1 MEKTKE
7 KSAKNIRTAFFLN
20 LFFSIIEII
29 GGVFTNSVSIISDA
43 IHDFGDAIS
52 IATAWFLEKKS
63 NQKPDYKYT
72 YGYARFS
79 VLGALITSIVLLVG
93 SVVMLYNAIPRL
105 MNPEAIK
112 YDSMILIG
120 ILGVIINGAGALTTS
135 KSERINEKAINLH
148 LLEDVLG
155 WIAVLVVS
163 IVMRIFDLP
172 ILDPILSIL
181 ITIYILYHV
190 FKNLKSI
197 FEIFLQKAPQD
208 VKFDEFKNELLKEN
222 KEILDIH
229 HIHFWTLDGETNFVT
244 MHVLLKDDIKM
255 DKVIELKQKIKH
267 EGKHYNICNMTIEI
281 EYEKEKCQSKEC
293 EVRKSNSN
301 SHGHHHHH

>member
-7 KSAKNIRTAFFLN
+7 KSTKNIKTAFLLN
-20 LFFSIIEII
+20 LLFSAIELI
-29 GGVFTNSVSIISDA
+29 GGLFTNSISIISDA

-79 VLGALITSIVLLVG
+79 VLGALITSTVLLVG

-105 MNPEAIK
+105 INPEEVK
-112 YDSMILIG
+112 YDSMIFLG
-120 ILGVIINGAGALTTS
+120 ILGIIINGIGVFTTS
-135 KSERINEKAINLH
+135 KSNRINEKAINLH

-163 IVMRIFDLP
+163 IVMKIFDLP

-181 ITIYILYHV
+181 ITVYILYHV
-190 FKNLKSI
+190 FRNLKSI
-197 FEIFLQKAPQD
+197 FEIFLQKAPQE
-208 VKFDEFKNELLKEN
+208 VSVDELKNELLEEN
-222 KEILDIH
+222 KEIIDIH
-229 HIHFWTLDGETNFVT
+229 HVHLWTLDGENNFVT
-244 MHVLLKDDIKM
+244 MHVLVKDDTQVE
-255 DKVIELKQKIKH
+255 KVIELKEKIKH
-267 EGKHYNICNMTIEI
+267 EGISHNIGHMTIEI
-281 EYEKEKCQSKEC
+281 EYEKEKCKSTEC
-293 EVRKSNSN
+293 EVEKNSSK
-301 SHGHHHHH
+301 SHGHHHH